1 MKKIAMMVAL
11 ITMLATSANAGMGTW
26 QWVGSGNT
34 QTLQWCGGCWN
45 STYIYTPYEL
55 LQKYSN

>member
-1 MKKIAMMVAL
+1 MKKITMMIAL

-45 STYIYTPYEL
+45 G
-55 LQKYSN
+55 KFGN

>member
-26 QWVGSGNT
+26 QWVSAGNT
-34 QTLQWCGGCWN
+34 QTLQWCSMCWN
-45 STYIYTPYEL
+45 G
-55 LQKYSN
+55 KFGN